1 LRWSSAV
8 SHLRQR
14 QNQTQVSQSVSGSAT
29 RIMDMVIRI
38 PITDITGHIRITDML
53 ARRFTG
59 LTATAFIIGII
70 AITGIGAKPESAHFS
85 RPAGANAR
93 RFYFFGDAE
102 FAGANVDVD
111 VGDDDS

>member
-1 LRWSSAV
+1 
-8 SHLRQR
+8 
-14 QNQTQVSQSVSGSAT
+14 
-29 RIMDMVIRI
+29 MDMVIRI
-38 PITDITGHIRITDML
+38 PITDITGRIRITDMV

-59 LTATAFIIGII
+59 LTATAFTIGII
-70 AITGIGAKPESAHFS
+70 AITGTGAEPESARFS

-102 FAGANVDVD
+102 FAGADVD